1 MFLEILYNKK
11 LVNEVV
17 NVFVDNG
24 LLVDQEKQLKE
35 MNKGKEGMPYRYSN
49 ALILILLAV
58 KEYFGLSYRQTEGFA
73 KLLGGMWNAKIPSYS

>member
-1 MFLEILYNKK
+1 MPERNWPEYNKK

-35 MNKGKEGMPYRYSN
+35 INRGMRN
-49 ALILILLAV
+49 ALL
-58 KEYFGLSYRQTEGFA
+58 Q
-73 KLLGGMWNAKIPSYS
+73 N